1 MTAPLPAASLPVD
14 VLAVLSDW
22 LPDNDDPA
30 RPLITL
36 ATVDAHGRP
45 DARNVLLSE
54 YSAGGFSFHT
64 DSRSRKVADLEANPS
79 AAFAIAWP
87 AELRQ
92 LSVQGTVERAS
103 SDEERA
109 AYARRSRYLQLLA
122 WLNSPEFA
130 LLPLAERER
139 AWAEFDAEHPD
150 GSLEPPPTW
159 LGFLLRPTRVTFWR
173 GTPTTASRREE
184 HTLTETG
191 WQTSVLPG

>member
-1 MTAPLPAASLPVD
+1 VITPQPASTLPAE
-14 VLAVLSDW
+14 VLAVLAEW
-22 LPDNDDPA
+22 LPDNDDPS

-36 ATVDAHGRP
+36 ATVDTEGRP

-54 YSAGGFSFHT
+54 YSPGGFSFHT
-64 DSRSRKVADLEANPS
+64 DSRSRKVADLAANPS

-92 LSVQGTVERAS
+92 LSVQGVVERAS
-103 SDEERA
+103 SEEERA

-130 LLPLAERER
+130 LLPLADRER
-139 AWAEFDAEHPD
+139 AWAEFEAEHPE

-173 GTPTTASRREE
+173 GTPTTASRREAY
-184 HTLTETG
+184 TLSEG
-191 WQTSVLPG
+191 DWQRQILPG

>member
-1 MTAPLPAASLPVD
+1 MTAPLPAAPLPAD
-14 VLAVLSDW
+14 ALAVLAEW
-22 LPDNDDPA
+22 LPGNDDPA

-36 ATVDAHGRP
+36 ATVDAEGRP

-64 DSRSRKVADLEANPS
+64 DSRSRKVADLAANPS

-103 SDEERA
+103 SEEERA

-130 LLPLAERER
+130 QLPLPERVQQ
-139 AWAEFDAEHPD
+139 WASFGVPET
-150 GSLEPPPTW
+150 PPPTW
-159 LGFLLRPTRVTFWR
+159 IGFVVRPTRLTFWQSN
-173 GTPTTASRREE
+173 PDTASRREE
-184 HTLTETG
+184 YTLVDG
-191 WQTSVLPG
+191 SWVLGHLPG